1 MPCRLVLLGSFSLR
15 AEDGAELALA
25 TRKDRL
31 LLAYLALSAGESQ
44 ARDRLAGLLW
54 GDRGEVQARDSLRQS
69 LASLRQAFR
78 QVGLDPLRTDRES
91 VTFDPASIEI
101 DAMEFAA
108 FAMTA
113 PGRSAALYRGELL
126 EGLDGVTPEFEEWL
140 RPERQRL
147 ADLAVRALEDA
158 TASCS
163 VGASVEALIEFGRRL
178 LAKDR
183 LREPVYRA
191 LMRLQGRKGDRA
203 EALKLY
209 AACRNALQQ
218 ELGISP
224 DAKTENLHRNLL
236 AAEPDAN
243 VDGDTNDIAPDRL
256 SIAVLPFNNMSGDP
270 QQQYF
275 SDGFTEDIITELS
288 RFRSLF
294 VVARN
299 SSFAYRGDAI
309 DVRKAGR
316 ELGVRF
322 VVEGSVRRA
331 GESVRISA
339 QLLETANGDHLW
351 AERYDRPIA
360 DLFSVQDEVVQT
372 IVATIAGRLEEV
384 EIKSAKRRRTDSLP
398 AYECLLR
405 GIEHARGY
413 SPDDNRLARELFE
426 RAVELDPQFALAYA
440 YLALALLMEHG
451 YDDAPDAIKTRAHDF
466 ALTAVRLDPN
476 ENRCHQFLGQSY
488 LYRRE
493 HDRALFH
500 LERGTVLNPNDAH
513 GITQLGLVLALSGR
527 AEEGVTQIR
536 RAMRLNP
543 FHPPWYWADLSIALY
558 TARRYEEALEACRL
572 MVGFNGKPWVR
583 ARLAACYAWLGR
595 MEEAHIE
602 VAEVLRQNPDFHL
615 SGVRLSYKYPAD
627 TAHIFD
633 GMRKAGLPE

>member
-1 MPCRLVLLGSFSLR
+1 
-15 AEDGAELALA
+15 
-25 TRKDRL
+25 
-31 LLAYLALSAGESQ
+31 
-44 ARDRLAGLLW
+44 
-54 GDRGEVQARDSLRQS
+54 
-69 LASLRQAFR
+69 
-78 QVGLDPLRTDRES
+78 
-91 VTFDPASIEI
+91 
-101 DAMEFAA
+101 
-108 FAMTA
+108 
-113 PGRSAALYRGELL
+113 
-126 EGLDGVTPEFEEWL
+126 
-140 RPERQRL
+140 
-147 ADLAVRALEDA
+147 
-158 TASCS
+158 
-163 VGASVEALIEFGRRL
+163 
-178 LAKDR
+178 
-183 LREPVYRA
+183 
-191 LMRLQGRKGDRA
+191 
-203 EALKLY
+203 
-209 AACRNALQQ
+209 
-218 ELGISP
+218 
-224 DAKTENLHRNLL
+224 
-236 AAEPDAN
+236 
-243 VDGDTNDIAPDRL
+243 
-256 SIAVLPFNNMSGDP
+256 
-270 QQQYF
+270 
-275 SDGFTEDIITELS
+275 
-288 RFRSLF
+288 
-294 VVARN
+294 
-299 SSFAYRGDAI
+299 
-309 DVRKAGR
+309 
-316 ELGVRF
+316 
-322 VVEGSVRRA
+322 
-331 GESVRISA
+331 
-339 QLLETANGDHLW
+339 
-351 AERYDRPIA
+351 
-360 DLFSVQDEVVQT
+360 VQT

-595 MEEAHIE
+595 MEEARIE

-615 SGVRLSYKYPAD
+615 SGVRLSYKNSAD

>member
-1 MPCRLVLLGSFSLR
+1 VPCRLVLLGGFSLQ
-15 AEDGAELALA
+15 AEDDAELALP

-31 LLAYLALSAGESQ
+31 LLAYLALSAGGSQ

-54 GDRGEVQARDSLRQS
+54 GDRGDVQARDSLRQS
-69 LASLRQAFR
+69 LAALRHAFR

-91 VTFDPASIEI
+91 VIFDPASIDI
-101 DAMEFAA
+101 DAVDFAA
-108 FAMTA
+108 SAKTA
-113 PGRSAALYRGELL
+113 PDKAAALYRGELL
-126 EGLDGVTPEFEEWL
+126 EDTDGVTPEFEEWL
-140 RPERQRL
+140 CPERERL
-147 ADLAVRALEDA
+147 ADLAVRALEGA
-158 TASCS
+158 TASCPG
-163 VGASVEALIEFGRRL
+163 GASAEALIALGRRL

-191 LMRLQGRKGDRA
+191 LMRLQECKGDRV
-203 EALKLY
+203 EALKVY
-209 AACRNALQQ
+209 AACRNTLQQ

-224 DAKTENLHRNLL
+224 DAKTENLYRNLL
-236 AAEPDAN
+236 ATEPGTN
-243 VDGDTNDIAPDRL
+243 VEGGTSDGAPDRL

-270 QQQYF
+270 EQQYF

-299 SSFAYRGDAI
+299 SSFVYRGDAV
-309 DVRKAGR
+309 DVRKVGR

-331 GESVRISA
+331 GESIRISA
-339 QLLETANGDHLW
+339 QLLETANGDHVW

-360 DLFSVQDEVVQT
+360 DIFAVQDEVVQT
-372 IVATIAGRLEEV
+372 IVSTIAGRLEEA

-405 GIEHARGY
+405 GIEHGRGY
-413 SPDDNRLARELFE
+413 GPDDNRLARELFE

-451 YDDAPDAIKTRAHDF
+451 YDDASDPIKTRAHDF
-466 ALTAVRLDPN
+466 ALTGVRLDPN

-493 HDRALFH
+493 HDQALFH
-500 LERGTVLNPNDAH
+500 LERANILNPNDAH

-527 AEEGVTQIR
+527 AEEGVSQIR

-558 TARRYEEALEACRL
+558 TARRYEEALEACRR
-572 MVGFNGKPWVR
+572 MAGFNRKPWVR

-595 MEEAHIE
+595 MEEARIE
-602 VAEVLRQNPDFHL
+602 VAEVLRQNPGFHL
-615 SGVRLSYKYPAD
+615 SGVRLSYKNPAD
-627 TAHIFD
+627 TAHVFD
-633 GMRKAGLPE
+633 GMRKAGLPD

>member
-1 MPCRLVLLGSFSLR
+1 VPCRLVLLGSFSLQ
-15 AEDGAELALA
+15 AEDGAELALP

-31 LLAYLALSAGESQ
+31 LLAHLALSAGGSQ

-69 LASLRQAFR
+69 LAALRQTFR
-78 QVGLDPLRTDRES
+78 QVGLDPIRTDRES
-91 VTFDPASIEI
+91 VFFDPASIEI
-101 DAMEFAA
+101 DAIEFAA
-108 FAMTA
+108 SARTA
-113 PGRSAALYRGELL
+113 PGKSAALYRGELL
-126 EGLDGVTPEFEEWL
+126 EGLDGVTSEFEEWL
-140 RPERQRL
+140 RPERERL

-163 VGASVEALIEFGRRL
+163 VGASADALIELGRRL

-191 LMRLQGRKGDRA
+191 LMRLQERKGDRV

-209 AACRNALQQ
+209 AACRTALQQ

-224 DAKTENLHRNLL
+224 DTKTENLHRNLL
-236 AAEPDAN
+236 AAEPDAY
-243 VDGDTNDIAPDRL
+243 VDADTDGIAPDRL

-294 VVARN
+294 VLARN
-299 SSFAYRGDAI
+299 SSFVYRGDAV
-309 DVRKAGR
+309 DVRKVGR

-322 VVEGSVRRA
+322 VVEGSVRRV
-331 GESVRISA
+331 GETIRISA
-339 QLLETANGDHLW
+339 QLLETASANHLW

-360 DLFSVQDEVVQT
+360 DLYAVQDEVVQT
-372 IVATIAGRLEEV
+372 IVATVAGRLEEV
-384 EIKSAKRRRTDSLP
+384 EIKGAKRRRTGSLP

-413 SPDDNRLARELFE
+413 GPDDNRLARELFE
-426 RAVELDPQFALAYA
+426 RAVQLDPQFGLAYA
-440 YLALALLMEHG
+440 YLALVLLIEHG
-451 YDDAPDAIKTRAHDF
+451 FADAPRAIKIRAHDL
-466 ALTAVRLDPN
+466 ALTGVRLDPN
-476 ENRCHQFLGQSY
+476 ESRCHQFLGQSY
-488 LYRRE
+488 LYRQE
-493 HDRALFH
+493 HDQALFH

-513 GITQLGLVLALSGR
+513 GIAQLGFALALCGR
-527 AEEGVTQIR
+527 AEEGIRQIH

-543 FHPPWYWADLSIALY
+543 FHPPWYWADLSVALY
-558 TARRYEEALEACRL
+558 TARRYEEALEACRRT
-572 MVGFNGKPWVR
+572 VGVNSKPWTH
-583 ARLAACYAWLGR
+583 ARLAACYAWLGQ

-615 SGVRLSYKYPAD
+615 SGVRLSYKNPAD

-633 GMRKAGLPE
+633 GMRKAGLPD